1 MRVPMIAA
9 AVAALAAC
17 SSAETAQQMQA
28 RMDQEAAAAK
38 SAIVAQD
45 AKYAAAFNAG
55 KFAETSAM
63 FTEQGVQMP
72 PNMPANVGRA
82 AIRAGD
88 SAFMGMGTAVLTITN
103 ANVSANGPVAI
114 ARSTWTFDFKPG
126 KNAPKGMKAAKD
138 HGKSLTHWHNV
149 NGEWLM
155 AEDIWNAD
163 TPAAGAPSM
172 PAPAKPAAKK
182 PTTRK
187 K

>member
-1 MRVPMIAA
+1 MT

-17 SSAETAQQMQA
+17 SGAETAQQMQA

-45 AKYAAAFNAG
+45 AKYAAAFSAG
-55 KFAETSAM
+55 KFVETSAM

-72 PNMPANVGRA
+72 PNMPANTGRK

-88 SAFMGMGTAVLTITN
+88 SAFMSMGTAVLTISN
-103 ANVSANGPVAI
+103 ASVSANGPVAI

-126 KNAPKGMKAAKD
+126 KNAPKSMKAMKD

-149 NGEWLM
+149 NGQWLM
-155 AEDIWNAD
+155 AEDIWNSD
-163 TPAAGAPSM
+163 TPVGGAPAT
-172 PAPAKPAAKK
+172 PAPAKPAKK